1 MSKKRKN
8 VSEEGVEEVN
18 TETAVSDTETEDTT
32 EDTSE
37 ETTAEE
43 AISETLIRN
52 EGTTMATEE
61 NGVATANTSYEQ
73 VAMARLYNRNDY
85 PVTLNTTDGNQ
96 LVLSPR
102 QKTEPLEAH
111 LLIESE
117 FPSGI
122 IKLDF

>member
-8 VSEEGVEEVN
+8 VSETEETDV
-18 TETAVSDTETEDTT
+18 TEVTSEDTESEIEDTNET
-32 EDTSE
+32 TLNDVYLNQDTS
-37 ETTAEE
+37 
-43 AISETLIRN
+43 LNQN
-52 EGTTMATEE
+52 EGTTMANEDNVGSASTY
-61 NGVATANTSYEQ
+61 TQ

-85 PVTLNTTDGNQ
+85 PVTLDTTDGNQ

-122 IKLDF
+122 IKIES

>member
-8 VSEEGVEEVN
+8 VSEEGVEVNSETEVS
-18 TETAVSDTETEDTT
+18 ETETEDTT
-32 EDTSE
+32 EDTTE
-37 ETTAEE
+37 VTTAEE

-52 EGTTMATEE
+52 EGITMATEE
-61 NGVATANTSYEQ
+61 NGVATANTAYEQ

-122 IKLDF
+122 IKIDF